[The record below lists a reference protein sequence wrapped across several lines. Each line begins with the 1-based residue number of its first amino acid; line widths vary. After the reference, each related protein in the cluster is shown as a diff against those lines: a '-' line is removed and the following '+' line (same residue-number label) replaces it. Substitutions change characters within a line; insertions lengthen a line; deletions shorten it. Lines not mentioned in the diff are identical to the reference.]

1 MEIGDKEI
9 IEVLS
14 LVEKLKS
21 PMFAIRDAA
30 KKELTGTKKD
40 LAFNVLLK
48 IISEDR
54 DEYRRA
60 GAIESLLLLPDV
72 NKTVPII
79 EALKKDTSIM
89 VREKAIGALGILK
102 DPDSIEPVIEAL
114 NSPDRKIVIKA
125 IWALGEFRDQR
136 ALEPFKNLI
145 ETTEDQEL
153 KRQLKLAFARAF
165 PDIDVTVEKT
175 SEEKKKELSNN
186 VNKVTTFVTNWKII
200 VLAVFLLSLPFLIKL
215 LLGTTSFSFTKP
227 QLTKELYREKIT
239 SIMNKK
245 DQYVHDFKNNLE
257 KIYVKEGQ
265 VVNQAQP
272 MELWSYSDKFTGLK
286 RELDGFIPP
295 EEYKDINKKIIENI
309 IIYSETATYSGNIY
323 TKIKVEQSLSYN
335 ELMKDIDGKIKMADK
350 DISLLLKELNKV
362 R

>member
-1 MEIGDKEI
+1 MDIGDKEI
-9 IEVLS
+9 IEILS

-21 PMFAIRDAA
+21 PMFGIRDGA
-30 KKELTGTKKD
+30 KKELTGPKKD
-40 LAFNVLLK
+40 LAFKVLLK

-79 EALKKDTSIM
+79 EALRKDTSVM

-102 DPDSIEPVIEAL
+102 DPDSIEPVIESL
-114 NSPDRKIVIKA
+114 NDSDRKIVLKA

-145 ETTEDQEL
+145 EHTEDQEL

-165 PDIDVTVEKT
+165 PDVDVTVEKT
-175 SEEKKKELSNN
+175 AEEKKKELSNN
-186 VNKVTTFVTNWKII
+186 VNKVTTFVTNWKVI

-239 SIMNKK
+239 SIVNKK
-245 DQYVHDFKNNLE
+245 NQYVHDFRNNLK
-257 KIYVKEGQ
+257 KIYVKEEQ
-265 VVNQAQP
+265 LINQAQP
-272 MELWSYSDKFTGLK
+272 MELWGYGDKFKGLI
-286 RELDGFIPP
+286 REMDSFIPP
-295 EEYKDINKKIIENI
+295 EEYKDINKELVDSMTV
-309 IIYSETATYSGNIY
+309 YSEAATYSGNMY

-335 ELMKDIDGKIKMADK
+335 ELMKDMDEKIKRADK
-350 DISLLLKELNKV
+350 NISDVMNKLSKI

>member
-1 MEIGDKEI
+1 MDTGDKEI
-9 IEVLS
+9 IEILS

-30 KKELTGTKKD
+30 KKELTGNKRD
-40 LAFNVLLK
+40 LALKVLLK
-48 IISEDR
+48 IVSEDR

-72 NKTVPII
+72 NKIVPII
-79 EALKKDTSIM
+79 EALKKDTSVM
-89 VREKAIGALGILK
+89 VKEKALGALGILK
-102 DPDSIEPVIEAL
+102 DPDSIEPVIESL
-114 NSPDRKIVIKA
+114 NSPDRKIVLKA
-125 IWALGEFRDQR
+125 VWALGEFKDQR

-145 ETTEDQEL
+145 ETTEDMEL

-165 PDIDVTVEKT
+165 PGIDVTVEKT
-175 SEEKKKELSNN
+175 TEEKKKELSNN
-186 VNKVTTFVTNWKII
+186 VNKITTFVTNWKVI

-227 QLTKELYREKIT
+227 QLTKELYIEKIT

-245 DQYVHDFKNNLE
+245 NKYVHDFKNNLE

-272 MELWSYSDKFTGLK
+272 MELWGYSDKFMGLK
-286 RELDGFIPP
+286 REIDSFIPP
-295 EEYKDINKKIIENI
+295 EEYKDINKKIIEDI
-309 IIYSETATYSGNIY
+309 TVYGDAATYSGNIY

-335 ELMKDIDGKIKMADK
+335 ELIKDIDEKIKGADR
-350 DISLLLKELNKV
+350 DISMLLKELNKAK
-362 R
+362 

>member
-1 MEIGDKEI
+1 MDIGDKEI
-9 IEVLS
+9 IEILS

-21 PMFAIRDAA
+21 PMFAIRDSA
-30 KKELTGTKKD
+30 KKELTGPKRD

-72 NKTVPII
+72 SKIVPII
-79 EALKKDTSIM
+79 EALKKDTSVM
-89 VREKAIGALGILK
+89 VREKALGALGILK
-102 DPDSIEPVIEAL
+102 DPDSIDSVLESL
-114 NSPDRKIVIKA
+114 NSPDRRIVLKA
-125 IWALGEFRDQR
+125 IWALGEFKDER

-145 ETTEDQEL
+145 ETTEDLEL

-165 PDIDVTVEKT
+165 PDIDVKVEKT
-175 SEEKKKELSNN
+175 TEEKKKELSNN
-186 VNKVTTFVTNWKII
+186 VNKVINFVTNWKII
-200 VLAVFLLSLPFLIKL
+200 VIAVFLLSLPFLIKL

-239 SIMNKK
+239 SIVNKK
-245 DQYVHDFKNNLE
+245 NQYVHDFKDNLE
-257 KIYVKEGQ
+257 RIYVKEGS

-272 MELWSYSDKFTGLK
+272 MELWGYSDKFAGLK
-286 RELDGFIPP
+286 REMDNFTPP
-295 EEYKDINKKIIENI
+295 EEYKDINKKIINDI
-309 IIYSETATYSGNIY
+309 TVYSEAATYSGNIY

-335 ELMKDIDGKIKMADK
+335 ELIKDIDTKIKRADNN
-350 DISLLLKELNKV
+350 ISLLLKELNKAK
-362 R
+362 